1 MSVCSSL
8 HFFLKEKSVH
18 IHQKIMYFIQQTYRS
33 FSKMTHVNKILTK
46 GMKSQGSLTG
56 INTQGQRELYEF
68 NRATHLLV
76 VHPLE
81 KCLQTLRHNLL
92 LLSFNWGPILTAKLR
107 MKQTPLLQSE
117 REREETGLCVA
128 SPPSLIHSAL
138 LQSKNVWNLLQ
149 QRQTRP

>member
-1 MSVCSSL
+1 
-8 HFFLKEKSVH
+8 
-18 IHQKIMYFIQQTYRS
+18 
-33 FSKMTHVNKILTK
+33 MTHVNKILTK

-92 LLSFNWGPILTAKLR
+92 LLSFN
-107 MKQTPLLQSE
+107 
-117 REREETGLCVA
+117 
-128 SPPSLIHSAL
+128 
-138 LQSKNVWNLLQ
+138 
-149 QRQTRP
+149 